1 MAVEKGVVGLPPLLS
16 EGSRLRG
23 RYKIVR
29 VLSATRLRNMY
40 LAEDQH
46 LKGKHWVI
54 RQMQPV
60 GIDSGD
66 RKWLIGQFEAE
77 ARMLSTL
84 EHPSLPKL
92 VDFFVQDL
100 HLYVIREFV
109 PGLDLNVILSQRSG
123 RLSERDALGIGFSL
137 CELMNFL
144 LKKKLPPIVFREL
157 SLANLVYTPDG
168 QTKLIDFGF
177 SRLFQR
183 EGRMGAP
190 DYAAPEQYAEDA
202 SIDGQ
207 TLVYNVGAL
216 MYHLMTGHNP
226 GTTPFALPPMQH
238 HNPGLS
244 DRTVDLIEKAT
255 SNERSQRFSSLTD
268 LAKML
273 QQVLNAKPARSKKK
287 GGTQRLEQIPLP
299 GGGNFRVESKSGR
312 FPWGVVMV
320 LLLCLGAGSAVALR
334 YLGML

>member
-1 MAVEKGVVGLPPLLS
+1 MPPLLP

-40 LAEDQH
+40 IAEDQH
-46 LKGKHWVI
+46 LRGKHWVI

-66 RKWLIGQFEAE
+66 RKWLLNQFEAE
-77 ARMLSTL
+77 ARMLSVL
-84 EHPSLPKL
+84 EHPCLPKL

-109 PGLDLNVILSQRSG
+109 QGLDLNAILQQRSG
-123 RLSERDALGIGFSL
+123 RLTERDALNIGLSL
-137 CELMNFL
+137 CDLMNYL
-144 LKKKLPPIVFREL
+144 LKKKLPPVIFREL
-157 SLANLVYTPDG
+157 SLANLVYTPEG
-168 QTKLIDFGF
+168 HTKLIDFGF

-183 EGRMGAP
+183 EARLGAP

-202 SIDGQ
+202 DVDGR

-226 GTTPFALPPMQH
+226 GTTPFSLPPMQH
-238 HNPGLS
+238 LNPGLS
-244 DRTVDLIEKAT
+244 DRTVAVIDKAT
-255 SNERSQRFSSLTD
+255 SNEPAQRYGSLAE
-268 LAKML
+268 LGKGIQALL
-273 QQVLNAKPARSKKK
+273 QAKPARSSGKK
-287 GGTQRLEQIPLP
+287 GGTQRLERIPLP
-299 GGGNFRVESKSGR
+299 GGGSYVAGAGRGGFSWGMMVMIILGLAAAGAAVLHHLGR
-312 FPWGVVMV
+312 F
-320 LLLCLGAGSAVALR
+320 
-334 YLGML
+334 

>member
-1 MAVEKGVVGLPPLLS
+1 MPPLLP

-66 RKWLIGQFEAE
+66 RKWLLSQFEAE
-77 ARMLSTL
+77 ARLLSTL
-84 EHPSLPKL
+84 EHGCLPKI

-100 HLYVIREFV
+100 YLYVIREFV
-109 PGLDLNVILSQRSG
+109 PGLDLNVILQQRSG
-123 RLSERDALGIGFSL
+123 RLSERDSLSIGYSL
-137 CELMNFL
+137 IELMTYL

-183 EGRMGAP
+183 EARLGAP

-202 SIDGQ
+202 EVDGQ

-226 GTTPFALPPMQH
+226 GTTPFSLPPIQH
-238 HNPGLS
+238 HNPGIS
-244 DRTVDLIEKAT
+244 DKTVNLIEKAT
-255 SNERSQRFSSLTD
+255 ENNRQQRFASLGD
-268 LAKML
+268 LGKAI
-273 QQVLNAKPARSKKK
+273 QQLLTSKPAKSAKKK

-299 GGGNFRVESKSGR
+299 GGGSFRVEGKSGGGG
-312 FPWGVVMV
+312 FPWGVVF
-320 LLLCLGAGSAVALR
+320 LLLLLGAGGAVALR
-334 YLGML
+334 YLGLL

>member
-1 MAVEKGVVGLPPLLS
+1 MPPLLS
-16 EGSRLRG
+16 PGSRLRG

-29 VLSATRLRNMY
+29 VLSSTRLRNMY
-40 LAEDQH
+40 IAEDQH
-46 LKGKHWVI
+46 LQGKHWVI

-77 ARMLSTL
+77 ARMLSSL
-84 EHPSLPKL
+84 EHPSLPKI

-109 PGLDLNVILSQRSG
+109 QGLDLNVILQQRSG
-123 RLSERDALGIGFSL
+123 RLSERDALGVAASL

-144 LKKKLPPIVFREL
+144 LRKKLPPVIFREL
-157 SLANLVYTPDG
+157 SLANLVYTPEG

-183 EGRMGAP
+183 EARLGSP
-190 DYAAPEQYAEDA
+190 DYAAPEQYSEDA
-202 SIDGQ
+202 AVDGR

-226 GTTPFALPPMQH
+226 GTTPFSLPPMQH
-238 HNPGLS
+238 LNPGLS
-244 DRTVDLIEKAT
+244 DKSVQVVNRATHNDPNSRYGTLAELGKAIGG
-255 SNERSQRFSSLTD
+255 
-268 LAKML
+268 AL
-273 QQVLNAKPARSKKK
+273 QSKPGRPSGKKS
-287 GGTQRLEQIPLP
+287 GTQRLEKIPLP
-299 GGGNFRVESKSGR
+299 DGSFRSGQR
-312 FPWGVVMV
+312 STRAGSALKWV
-320 LLLCLGAGSAVALR
+320 LLLLFTGVAVTF
-334 YLGML
+334 MLHQQGRI

>member
-1 MAVEKGVVGLPPLLS
+1 MPPLLP

-46 LKGKHWVI
+46 LRGKHWVI

-60 GIDSGD
+60 GIDSND
-66 RKWLIGQFEAE
+66 RKWLISQFEAE
-77 ARMLSTL
+77 ARILSAL
-84 EHPSLPKL
+84 EHPCLPKL
-92 VDFFVQDL
+92 VDFFIQDL
-100 HLYVIREFV
+100 FLYVIREFV
-109 PGLDLNVILSQRSG
+109 PGLDLSIILQQRSG
-123 RLSERDALGIGFSL
+123 RLSQRDALNVGLSL
-137 CELMNFL
+137 CDLMTYL

-157 SLANLVYTPDG
+157 SLANLVYTPEG

-183 EGRMGAP
+183 EARLGAP

-202 SIDGQ
+202 EVDGR

-226 GTTPFALPPMQH
+226 GSTPFALPPLQSL
-238 HNPGLS
+238 NPSVS
-244 DRTVDLIEKAT
+244 DRCTEMIEKAT
-255 SNERSQRFSSLTD
+255 RNDSASRYSGLPELGKAIAVAIQS
-268 LAKML
+268 
-273 QQVLNAKPARSKKK
+273 KPSKRK
-287 GGTQRLEQIPLP
+287 GGTQRLERIPLP
-299 GGGNFRVESKSGR
+299 GGGNFRVDNSKGSGLTGI
-312 FPWGVVMV
+312 FVM
-320 LLLCLGAGSAVALR
+320 LIFVALVAAGTYALR
-334 YLGML
+334 QAGII

>member
-1 MAVEKGVVGLPPLLS
+1 MPPLLL

-29 VLSATRLRNMY
+29 VLSSTRLKNMY

-46 LKGKHWVI
+46 LRGKHWVI

-60 GIDSGD
+60 GIDSSD
-66 RKWLIGQFEAE
+66 RKWLLSQFEAE
-77 ARMLSTL
+77 ARLLSTL
-84 EHPSLPKL
+84 EHPSLPKM

-100 HLYVIREFV
+100 HLYVVREFV
-109 PGLDLNVILSQRSG
+109 QGLDLTVILAQRSG
-123 RLSERDALGIGFSL
+123 RLAERDALNIGLSL

-157 SLANLVYTPDG
+157 SLANLVYTPEG

-183 EGRMGAP
+183 EARLGAP

-202 SIDGQ
+202 QVDAQ

-216 MYHLMTGHNP
+216 MYHLMSGHNP
-226 GTTPFALPPMQH
+226 GTTPFALPPIHH
-238 HNPGLS
+238 HNPGIS
-244 DRTVDLIEKAT
+244 DRAVELIDRAT
-255 SNERSQRFSSLTD
+255 CNERSGRYASLVE
-268 LAKML
+268 LGKAIQQIL
-273 QQVLNAKPARSKKK
+273 QAKPVKSSKR
-287 GGTQRLEQIPLP
+287 GGTQRLQKIPLP
-299 GGGNFRVESKSGR
+299 GGGAYNVERASRG
-312 FPWGVVMV
+312 FPWGLAMVV
-320 LLLCLGAGSAVALR
+320 LIALAVTGTLALR
-334 YLGML
+334 YLGLL

>member
-60 GIDSGD
+60 GIDSSD
-66 RKWLIGQFEAE
+66 RKWLITQFEAE

-84 EHPSLPKL
+84 EHASLPKL

-157 SLANLVYTPDG
+157 SLGNLVYTPDG

-183 EGRMGAP
+183 EARLGAP

-238 HNPGLS
+238 HNPGIT
-244 DRTVDLIEKAT
+244 DRTVDLIEKAVC
-255 SNERSQRFSSLTD
+255 NERSQRFASLAD
-268 LAKML
+268 LAKRSSRSSTVNPL
-273 QQVLNAKPARSKKK
+273 VAKRRAEPSVWSKFPYREAATFESNQSQ
-287 GGTQRLEQIPLP
+287 GGSPGEWLWCFCSCWELEAP
-299 GGGNFRVESKSGR
+299 
-312 FPWGVVMV
+312 
-320 LLLCLGAGSAVALR
+320 
-334 YLGML
+334 

>member
-1 MAVEKGVVGLPPLLS
+1 MPPLLP

-66 RKWLIGQFEAE
+66 RKWLLGQFEAE
-77 ARMLSTL
+77 ARLLSAL

-109 PGLDLNVILSQRSG
+109 PGLDLNAILQQRSG
-123 RLSERDALGIGFSL
+123 RLSERDALNIGNSL
-137 CELMNFL
+137 CDLMNFL
-144 LKKKLPPIVFREL
+144 LKKKLPPIIFREL
-157 SLANLVYTPDG
+157 SLGNLVYTPEG

-183 EGRMGAP
+183 EARLGAP

-202 SIDGQ
+202 EVDGQ

-244 DRTVDLIEKAT
+244 DRSVDLIEKAT
-255 SNERSQRFSSLTD
+255 ANERTARYGSLPELGKAIQVVLSSR
-268 LAKML
+268 
-273 QQVLNAKPARSKKK
+273 PAKKK
-287 GGTQRLEQIPLP
+287 GGTQRLEHIPLP
-299 GGGNFRVESKSGR
+299 GGGSFRVESSSK
-312 FPWGVVMV
+312 
-320 LLLCLGAGSAVALR
+320 GAGVLILFLLVALAAAVTFLLR
-334 YLGML
+334 QQGVF

>member
-1 MAVEKGVVGLPPLLS
+1 MPPLLL

-23 RYKIVR
+23 RYKIAR
-29 VLSATRLRNMY
+29 VLSSTRLKNMY
-40 LAEDQH
+40 LAEDLH

-66 RKWLIGQFEAE
+66 RKWLLSQFEAE

-109 PGLDLNVILSQRSG
+109 QGLDLNVILSQRSG
-123 RLSERDALGIGFSL
+123 RLSERDALNIGYSL

-183 EGRMGAP
+183 EARLGAP

-202 SIDGQ
+202 QIDGQ

-216 MYHLMTGHNP
+216 MYHLMSGHNP
-226 GTTPFALPPMQH
+226 GTTPFALPPLQH
-238 HNPGLS
+238 YNPGIT
-244 DRTVDLIEKAT
+244 DRTVELIEKAT
-255 SNERSQRFSSLTD
+255 CNERPGRYASLVELSKNIQQT
-268 LAKML
+268 L
-273 QQVLNAKPARSKKK
+273 QSKPAKASKR
-287 GGTQRLEQIPLP
+287 GGTQRLQRIPLP
-299 GGGNFRVESKSGR
+299 GGGSFQVESSSRG
-312 FPWGVVMV
+312 FPWGLAMMV
-320 LLLCLGAGSAVALR
+320 LICLAATGTIALR
-334 YLGML
+334 YLGLL

>member
-1 MAVEKGVVGLPPLLS
+1 MVGKGVLGLPPLLP
-16 EGSRLRG
+16 EGHRLRG
-23 RYKIVR
+23 RYKISR

-40 LAEDQH
+40 LVEDQH

-66 RKWLIGQFEAE
+66 RKWLLNQFEAE
-77 ARMLSTL
+77 ARLLSTL
-84 EHPSLPKL
+84 EHPCLPKI

-100 HLYVIREFV
+100 YLYVIREFV
-109 PGLDLNVILSQRSG
+109 PGLDLNVILQQRSG
-123 RLSERDALGIGFSL
+123 RLSERDSLGIGYSL
-137 CELMNFL
+137 VDLMTYL

-157 SLANLVYTPDG
+157 SLANLVYTPEG

-183 EGRMGAP
+183 EARLGAP
-190 DYAAPEQYAEDA
+190 DYAAPEQYSEHAEV
-202 SIDGQ
+202 DGQ

-226 GTTPFALPPMQH
+226 GTTPFALPPIQH
-238 HNPGLS
+238 HNPGIS
-244 DRTVDLIEKAT
+244 DRTVELIEKAT
-255 SNERSQRFSSLTD
+255 DNNRNLRYASLAE
-268 LAKML
+268 LGKAL
-273 QQVLNAKPARSKKK
+273 QQILNARPGRSKKK

-299 GGGNFRVESKSGR
+299 GGGSFRVEAKSGG
-312 FPWGVVMV
+312 FPWGTVVF
-320 LLLCLGAGSAVALR
+320 LIFLGAGSALALR
-334 YLGML
+334 YLGLL